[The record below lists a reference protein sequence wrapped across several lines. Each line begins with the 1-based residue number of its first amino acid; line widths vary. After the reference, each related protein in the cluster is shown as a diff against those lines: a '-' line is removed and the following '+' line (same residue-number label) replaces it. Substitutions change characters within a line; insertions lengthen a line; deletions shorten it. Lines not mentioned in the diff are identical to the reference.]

1 MAFLGVETSAKE
13 FTWVERPSNAGLE
26 AALALVP
33 GVDRLSA
40 RLLAARGLTPDTLE
54 GFLRPRLRDLLPD
67 PVTLKGFA
75 EFAAALFKAQAAGE
89 TVGVLADY
97 DVDGATSAA
106 VMVALLRAWGLD
118 FDLYVPDRL
127 TEGYGPSD
135 QAFAYFAKRGVGIII
150 TLDCGSMAHG
160 PVQRAQAAG
169 QRVLVIDHHL
179 IDGDPP
185 QVTAHINPNQTGC
198 ESGLGTC
205 AAVGVCF
212 TVVVGLRR
220 EALNRGLVCNL
231 NLMQLLDL
239 VALGTICDVVPLLGL
254 NRAFV
259 LQGLKVW
266 PHTIN
271 VGMRALLDT
280 LPQSPTFDGALAGF
294 QVGPRLNAAGRVGP
308 SDMAARLLT
317 CEDAQE
323 AMRLA
328 QELGRLNQQRRDI
341 EATVLAEARLA
352 LRDHPEDP
360 PLNLVANPAWHPGVV
375 GNVAGRLKDS
385 TGKPSIV
392 LGGQAG
398 EPTLIGSGRSIA
410 GFDLGA
416 VVLAQR
422 AKGVL
427 LSGGGHAM
435 AVGLKL
441 LPDRLA
447 DLRRELIQALGSA
460 AGACVKGRERP
471 IDLALRPSAA
481 TAQLARILT
490 QLHPFGAGNP
500 EPIIAITQVRV
511 EFMTTMGKNHLK
523 VRLVDGAGNQ
533 LSGIAFRAAGT
544 GLETIFRQG
553 RDRLIHVAGR
563 LKVDDWAGGETAQIL
578 IDDAALVLY
587 QRQV

>member
-13 FTWVERPSNAGLE
+13 FTWVERPSDVSLE

-33 GVDRLSA
+33 GVDPLSA

-67 PVTLKGFA
+67 PATLKGFA
-75 EFAAALFKAQAAGE
+75 EFSAALFKAQAAGE
-89 TVGVLADY
+89 TVGMLADY

-106 VMVALLRAWGLD
+106 VMAALLRDWGLD

-135 QAFAYFAKRGVGIII
+135 QAFAYFAKRGICTIV

-160 PVQRAQAAG
+160 PLQRAEAAG

-179 IDGDPP
+179 IDGAPP

-212 TVVVGLRR
+212 AVVVGLRR
-220 EALNRGLVCNL
+220 AALNRGLVCDVD
-231 NLMQLLDL
+231 LMQLLDL
-239 VALGTICDVVPLLGL
+239 VALGTVCDVVPLLGL

-266 PHTIN
+266 SQTTN

-280 LPQSPTFDGALAGF
+280 LPKSPTFDSTLAGF
-294 QVGPRLNAAGRVGP
+294 QIGPRLNAAGRIGP

-317 CEDAQE
+317 SEDAQE
-323 AMRLA
+323 AARLA

-352 LRDHPEDP
+352 LRDHPGDS

-375 GNVAGRLKDS
+375 GIVAGRLKDS

-392 LGGQAG
+392 LGGQVG
-398 EPTLIGSGRSIA
+398 EPALTGSGRSIA
-410 GFDLGA
+410 GIDLGA
-416 VVLAQR
+416 AVLAQR
-422 AKGVL
+422 AQGVL

-441 LPDRLA
+441 LPDRLPE
-447 DLRRELIQALGSA
+447 LRQGLVHALGSA
-460 AGACVKGRERP
+460 RESCVKGRERP
-471 IDLALRPSAA
+471 IDLALRPAAA
-481 TAQLARILT
+481 TAQLARFLT

-500 EPIIAITQVRV
+500 EPTTAISQVRV
-511 EFMTTMGKNHLK
+511 DFMTTVGKNHLK
-523 VRLVDGAGNQ
+523 VRLVDGAGDQ

-544 GLETIFRQG
+544 ALEMVLRQG
-553 RDRLIHVAGR
+553 REQLIHVAGR

-578 IDDAALVLY
+578 IEDAAVAS
-587 QRQV
+587 